1 MEGYA
6 LSSIDGGAKSQD
18 TTAYIYKLVEMLM
31 DRDVSMSE
39 IFEFIASNCP
49 DKTPEEVEYEI
60 RDQIASTYIGL
71 INYVDEVFSKIATKP
86 EEENGEKEKAPD

>member
-6 LSSIDGGAKSQD
+6 LSGINGGAKLQD
-18 TTAYIYKLVEMLM
+18 TTAYIYKLVDMLM

-39 IFEFIASNCP
+39 IFEFIASKCP
-49 DKTPEEVEYEI
+49 GKTPEEVEYEI

-71 INYVDEVFSKIATKP
+71 INYVDDVFSKIGTKL
-86 EEENGEKEKAPD
+86 EKENEGKENEH